1 MSSKAK
7 ISLANGIKYAIFGA
21 ILAFAMSLAT
31 TVTEDPKT
39 GQLQFK
45 YIASLIVGS
54 AGLIPGWLFALIQA
68 YEDGLQA
75 YEEELK
81 NLKEKQ
87 DYYFK
92 ELSLLIDNSKI
103 EIEKF
108 SNLADK
114 AEVSIDHYETIKH
127 LLGSDKNKRDLI
139 ARLITRAMDHIG
151 YIPNAR
157 PGYFYE
163 ILTEGIPLAF
173 SWYGIHHGPISTLGK
188 NPLDPAGFDYF
199 DTLNNSKINN
209 KKRLIILNNKDEQE
223 LKDPDIMREFW
234 NKNDKVTSYWISE
247 STFYSLQGVEPNLKV
262 DDCALYNDSIFLH
275 YNRSKELVMLLFG
288 DSNEPIFRAVKATF
302 DALNKYINGRDSY
315 IKFNKITTHDIP

>member
-1 MSSKAK
+1 M
-7 ISLANGIKYAIFGA
+7 INNH
-21 ILAFAMSLAT
+21 
-31 TVTEDPKT
+31 KT
-39 GQLQFK
+39 
-45 YIASLIVGS
+45 
-54 AGLIPGWLFALIQA
+54 
-68 YEDGLQA
+68 
-75 YEEELK
+75 
-81 NLKEKQ
+81 
-87 DYYFK
+87 
-92 ELSLLIDNSKI
+92 

-114 AEVSIDHYETIKH
+114 AKVSIDHYDTIKH
-127 LLGSDKNKRDLI
+127 LLGSDKTQRDLI
-139 ARLITRAMDHIG
+139 ARFITRAMDHIG

-188 NPLDPAGFDYF
+188 NPLDPVGFDYF

-209 KKRLIILNNKDEQE
+209 KKRLIILNMKDEQE
-223 LKDPDIMREFW
+223 LKDPDIMKEFW

-247 STFYSLQGVEPNLKV
+247 STFYSLQGVEPNLRV

-288 DSNEPIFRAVKATF
+288 DSNEPIFRTVKATF
-302 DALNKYINGRDSY
+302 DALNKYIDGRDSY
-315 IKFNKITTHDIP
+315 IRFNKITNPHIP